1 MNIILFY
8 FVHYEESKGEVMNI
22 FSRSLSTSMK
32 NSSGACRPH
41 YKAVTELLFLY
52 LTHRCAWP
60 HILWKVHYSK

>member
-8 FVHYEESKGEVMNI
+8 FVHYEESKGEVMNL

-60 HILWKVHYSK
+60 PHPMESSLF